1 MEITSYD
8 VKKVNV
14 SVNGSIITGFAADS
28 LITITKNED
37 AVTTEVGCQ
46 GDVVYSE
53 NANESGTVQLTLA
66 GTSSSVSKFR
76 SLAAS
81 RKEVSLMVSDSNDS
95 DSIKVSAQRCRV
107 VKMPDVTR
115 GKTAG
120 SVQVS
125 IFVPNLQIR

>member
-28 LITITKNED
+28 LITISKNED

-76 SLAAS
+76 SLAVS

>member
-28 LITITKNED
+28 LITISKNED

-66 GTSSSVSKFR
+66 GTSSSISKFR
-76 SLAAS
+76 SWAAS

-95 DSIKVSAQRCRV
+95 DSIKVSAQRCHV

>member
-28 LITITKNED
+28 LVNISKNED
-37 AVTTEVGCQ
+37 AVTTAVGCQ
-46 GDVVYSE
+46 GDVVYEE
-53 NANESGTVQLTLA
+53 NANESGTIQLTLV
-66 GTSSSVSKFR
+66 GTSSSISKFR
-76 SLAAS
+76 SWAAS
-81 RKEVSLMVSDSNDS
+81 RKEVTVMVSDSNDY

-107 VKMPDVTR
+107 LKVPDVAR
-115 GKTAG
+115 GKNAG
-120 SVQVS
+120 SVQVN

>member
-28 LITITKNED
+28 LITISKNED

-95 DSIKVSAQRCRV
+95 DSIKVSAQRSRV

>member
-28 LITITKNED
+28 LITISKNED